1 MTIPM
6 SQPTKSQRSKS
17 KGRLSK
23 ADPRTRKQNL
33 PNDFVSVARELECDE
48 DKERFERQ
56 LEKIAKAKVTAPI
69 KGSRAR

>member
-1 MTIPM
+1 MKKKHKP
-6 SQPTKSQRSKS
+6 SHELK
-17 KGRLSK
+17 K
-23 ADPRTRKQNL
+23 AD
-33 PNDFVSVARELECDE
+33 FASVARELGCDE